1 MKLPPHDT
9 LADLVRTA
17 TLDVCSTMLG
27 VEAVA
32 QPFQL
37 TGNMTGP
44 QDGVFATVGMAGR
57 CTGTGT
63 LSMNE
68 TLACKLAGTFMMS
81 EYSAVNGEVLDAVGE
96 MANMV
101 VGNVKTELEGMM
113 GLIGLSIPTVVY
125 GRNFRTKNLSK
136 TEVVTINF
144 DCQGEQMTVSLSL
157 NETEVAEEEVTSG
170 FLQPHY
176 VAG

>member
-1 MKLPPHDT
+1 MQLPPHEQ
-9 LADLVRTA
+9 LADMVRNA

-27 VEAVA
+27 VEATA

-37 TGNMTGP
+37 TGTMSGP

-57 CTGTGT
+57 CTGSGT
-63 LSMNE
+63 LAMNE
-68 TLACKLAGTFMMS
+68 TLARKLAGTFMMS
-81 EYSAVNGEVLDAVGE
+81 EYESVNGDVLDAIGE

-101 VGNVKTELEGMM
+101 VGNVKTELEGIM
-113 GLIGLSIPTVVY
+113 GTIGLSIPTVVF

-136 TEVVTINF
+136 TAVVTISF
-144 DCQGEQMTVSLSL
+144 MCDGSELLVSLAL
-157 NETEVAEEEVTSG
+157 NETELEESEVTSG

>member
-1 MKLPPHDT
+1 M
-9 LADLVRTA
+9 VRNA

-27 VEAVA
+27 VEAAA

-37 TGNMTGP
+37 TGSMTGP

-57 CTGTGT
+57 CTGSGT
-63 LSMNE
+63 IAMNE
-68 TLACKLAGTFMMS
+68 ALACKLAGTFMMS
-81 EYSAVNGEVLDAVGE
+81 EYTSVNGDVLDAIGE

-101 VGNVKTELEGMM
+101 VGNVKTELEGLM
-113 GLIGLSIPTVVY
+113 GSIGLSIPTVVY

-144 DCQGEQMTVSLSL
+144 LCDGNELSVSLAL
-157 NETEVAEEEVTSG
+157 NETELAASDVSSG